1 MLVNVEV
8 KDGKKKILLREELQR
23 RLSCQIRRGF
33 DNDTKNTCGQKE
45 VNTNMQRSQSL
56 NTNILLP
63 SYLLGVLQFQ

>member
-8 KDGKKKILLREELQR
+8 KDGKKEILLREELQR
-23 RLSCQIRRGF
+23 RLSCQRSF
-33 DNDTKNTCGQKE
+33 NNDTKNTCGQKE
-45 VNTNMQRSQSL
+45 VNTNMQTSQFL